1 MKKIIMACGVA
12 AMLASMASCG
22 KGASEGSGSTDD
34 SIVTLFG
41 TINGADLAQAYAGL
55 DSTQKAQMSKADV
68 LAGIK
73 AVLMTDT
80 AENRKGYISGM
91 QIGMGILQNLQM
103 MQQADVKIDRD
114 LLYKSLSEAFSA
126 DSVKDLALK
135 QNQLQSLM
143 MGVQAKAMEKQEAEQ
158 RKKDEEKAQAPEAK
172 ANMKA
177 GADYVAKQMAA
188 DPKIVK
194 TESGIAYKVLKEGNG
209 ANPSDG
215 DIVSVIYEGKLIDG
229 TVFDSSAG
237 KAVQFPVSG
246 VIPGFSEML
255 KLMKPGEKVTVYI
268 PGPLAYGVN
277 GTPDGKIGPNATLV
291 FDLTLE
297 SIQPQVR

>member
-1 MKKIIMACGVA
+1 MKKIIMACGIA
-12 AMLASMASCG
+12 ALMASMTGCG
-22 KGASEGSGSTDD
+22 KSSDGSNSTDD
-34 SIVTLFG
+34 SIVNLFG

-55 DSTQKAQMSKADV
+55 DSTQKAQMTKADV

-80 AENRKGYISGM
+80 AENRRGYISGM

-103 MQQADVKIDRD
+103 MQQADVKIDRE
-114 LLYKSLSEAFSA
+114 LLYKSIAEAFTA
-126 DSVKDLALK
+126 DSVKDLAIK
-135 QNQLQSLM
+135 QNQLQGM
-143 MGVQAKAMEKQEAEQ
+143 MMNVQAKAMEKQEAEQ
-158 RKKDEEKAQAPEAK
+158 RKKDEAKAEAPEAK

-177 GADYVAKQMAA
+177 GEEYVAKQMAA
-188 DPKIVK
+188 DPEIKK
-194 TESGIAYKVLKEGNG
+194 TASGIAYKVQKEGKG
-209 ANPSDG
+209 ANPTDG
-215 DIVSVIYEGKLIDG
+215 DIVSVVYEGKLIDG

-297 SIQPQVR
+297 AIQPQAK